1 MRFTRI
7 RVIVAV
13 GLSVTAAIAG
23 AIGPVA
29 GSAMAGTGVPERAV
43 PVPGGQL
50 FGVAATS
57 ARNAW
62 AVGGAVSSG
71 KTLILHW
78 DGNTWA
84 RVPSPT
90 PVGDTELYAVAAT
103 SARNAWAVGGGGAAP
118 GKTIILHWNGT

>member
-7 RVIVAV
+7 RAIVAA
-13 GLSVTAAIAG
+13 GLLVTAVTAG
-23 AIGPVA
+23 AVGPAA

-62 AVGGAVSSG
+62 AVGGAVSG
-71 KTLILHW
+71 KTVVLHW
-78 DGNTWA
+78 NGATWK

-90 PVGDTELYAVAAT
+90 PAGGAVLLGVAAV
-103 SARNAWAVGGGGAAP
+103 SARTAWAVGGDL
-118 GKTIILHWNGT
+118 ILRWNGTAWM